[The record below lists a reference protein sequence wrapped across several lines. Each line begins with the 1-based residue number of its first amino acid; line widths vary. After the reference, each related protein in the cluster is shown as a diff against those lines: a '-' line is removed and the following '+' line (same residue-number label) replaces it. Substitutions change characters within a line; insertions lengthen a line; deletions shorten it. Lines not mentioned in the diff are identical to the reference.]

1 MKKQTRNQ
9 KGFSP
14 IIAIV
19 IVGVVIVIVALFLT
33 TQKGGLPTFE
43 RTGTQQT
50 TQNVP
55 VIKSSSDLNTVA
67 SDLDNTDM
75 SQFDK
80 ELNQLDVDA
89 STF

>member
-14 IIAIV
+14 IIAVV
-19 IVGVVIVIVALFLT
+19 IVGVVVAIIALFLT
-33 TQKGGLPTFE
+33 TQKRGLPTFE
-43 RTGTQQT
+43 KTGTQQT

-55 VIKSSSDLNTVA
+55 AIQDAGGLDNVA
-67 SDLDNTDM
+67 SDLDNTDLNAI
-75 SQFDK
+75 DK
-80 ELNQLDVDA
+80 ELNQLDSDT